1 MAGKPRTSG
10 SKAHCGSNKYVYI
23 YTDGG
28 PEKWA
33 FVVVKDDRIIF
44 EESGVFGIS
53 ASTSND
59 DTESE
64 GIFRAIQ
71 YAKEHPGNYIL
82 VTDSQ
87 AIIAKVNG
95 NTANVTRNPNINGIR
110 TILKEFKE
118 SMAPVSFS
126 IKWEK
131 RLSNEFMKRADSLCS

>member
-1 MAGKPRTSG
+1 MP
-10 SKAHCGSNKYVYI
+10 SKKYLHI

-33 FVVVKDDRIIF
+33 FVVVRDNGIIH
-44 EESGVFGIS
+44 EEWGTFGIS

-64 GIFRAIQ
+64 GIFRAMQ
-71 YAKEHPGNYIL
+71 YAKGHPGNYIL
-82 VTDSQ
+82 TTDSQ

-95 NTANVTRNPNINGIR
+95 NVANATKNPNIKGIQ
-110 TILKEFKE
+110 TLLKELKE
-118 SMAPVSFS
+118 SHLPVSVA

-131 RLSNEFMKRADSLCS
+131 RISNEFMKRVDFLCK

>member
-1 MAGKPRTSG
+1 LPGKSIK
-10 SKAHCGSNKYVYI
+10 SGSNKYIYI

-28 PEKWA
+28 KEKWA
-33 FVVVKDDRIIF
+33 FVVVKDNGIMY
-44 EESGVFGIS
+44 EESGIFGIS

-64 GIFRAIQ
+64 GIFRAVQ

-82 VTDSQ
+82 ISDSQ
-87 AIIAKVNG
+87 AVIAKING

-110 TILKEFKE
+110 RILKEINE
-118 SMAPVSFS
+118 SQAPVSFS

-131 RLSNEFMKRADSLCS
+131 RLSNEFMKRVDFLCS

>member
-1 MAGKPRTSG
+1 MASQ
-10 SKAHCGSNKYVYI
+10 KYVYI

-28 PEKWA
+28 MEKWA
-33 FVVVKDDRIIF
+33 FVVVKDNKTIH
-44 EESGVFGIS
+44 EESGVFGLC

-82 VTDSQ
+82 TTDSQ

-95 NTANVTRNPNINGIR
+95 NAANVTKNPNIRGIQSL
-110 TILKEFKE
+110 LKEFKE
-118 SMAPVSFS
+118 SQLPVSFT

-131 RLSNEFMKRADSLCS
+131 RLSNEFMKRADQLCRG

>member
-1 MAGKPRTSG
+1 LPGKSRGG
-10 SKAHCGSNKYVYI
+10 SSNKYVYI

-28 PEKWA
+28 LEKWA

-44 EESGVFGIS
+44 EKSGLFGIS

-82 VTDSQ
+82 VTDSK

-95 NTANVTRNPNINGIR
+95 NMVNATRNPNIKGIQ
-110 TILKEFKE
+110 TILKEFTE
-118 SMAPVSFS
+118 SQSPVSFS

-131 RLSNEFMKRADSLCS
+131 RLSNEFMKRADFLCS

>member
-1 MAGKPRTSG
+1 MPLK
-10 SKAHCGSNKYVYI
+10 KYVYI

-33 FVVVKDDRIIF
+33 FVVVRDDRIIH
-44 EESGVFGIS
+44 EESGTFGLS

-64 GIFRAIQ
+64 GVFRALQ
-71 YAKEHPGNYIL
+71 YAKEHPDNYIL
-82 VTDSQ
+82 TTDSQ

-95 NTANVTRNPNINGIR
+95 SVANATRNPNIRGIQ
-110 TILKEFKE
+110 TLLKEFKD
-118 SMAPVSFS
+118 SLLPVSFS

-131 RLSNEFMKRADSLCS
+131 RLSNEFMRRADSLCRS